1 MSNELSADLFA
12 QYMRISRLLAGHL
25 DFQSAINAVAKEIK
39 GIVPNDHMDVCII
52 APGSRFHTAYENG
65 LETEWSTRP
74 PASIEGSPLRSLLQ
88 GRVDCLL
95 TGNACTDPR
104 FHFPGAFS
112 SPILENNLKGRLHV
126 ALKVH
131 GETIGALSCS
141 SLEADVYNHEDLDR
155 LAAIADLLAPY
166 FYALLTA
173 ERAKQSAIIEA
184 EARVR
189 EETLRQGARRLTE
202 ALDADRQR
210 IGMELHDQTLAD
222 MTRFARRLE
231 RLSLM
236 QSVPGNQLEPLTR
249 SLQQSMQD
257 LRLII
262 EQARPSVLQLF
273 GLAEAIENH
282 LERSVRDSGAPV
294 DWRISDDTHG
304 LSAKLPYTETL
315 AIFRIAQEA
324 INNVVRHSRGDVL
337 NVRLWNEDGHIVLD
351 IRDNG
356 VGMKKKAGIRGNGLD
371 NMRTRAQLIGARFAC
386 GNSEQGFYV
395 CLWVRVQEK
404 GEIDESLDRRG

>member
-1 MSNELSADLFA
+1 MSNALSAGLFA
-12 QYMRISRLLAGHL
+12 QYMRISRLLAGQL

-39 GIVPNDHMDVCII
+39 SIVPNDHMDVCII
-52 APGSRFHTAYENG
+52 APGSKFHTAYENG

-74 PASIEGSPLRSLLQ
+74 PASIEGSPLRALLQ
-88 GRVDCLL
+88 GEVDNML
-95 TGNACTDPR
+95 TGNACVDPR

-112 SPILENNLKGRLHV
+112 SPILENNLKGRLHA

-141 SLEADVYNHEDLDR
+141 SLQADVYSQEDLTR

-222 MTRFARRLE
+222 MTRCARRLE

-236 QSVPGNQLEPLTR
+236 PNLSGDLLEPLSR

-282 LERSVRDSGAPV
+282 LERSIRDSGVSIA
-294 DWRISDDTHG
+294 WRILDDTQG
-304 LSAKLPYTETL
+304 ISAQLPYTETL

-324 INNVVRHSRGDVL
+324 INNVVRHSRADTL
-337 NVRLWNEDGHIVLD
+337 AVRLWNEDGQIVLEV
-351 IRDNG
+351 RDNG
-356 VGMKKKAGIRGNGLD
+356 VGMEKKTGMRGNGLD
-371 NMRTRAQLIGARFAC
+371 NMRTRAQLIGARFTC
-386 GNSEQGFYV
+386 RNGEQGVSV
-395 CLWVRVQEK
+395 CLWVPVPEQ
-404 GEIDESLDRRG
+404 GGIDESLNRRG

>member
-1 MSNELSADLFA
+1 MSNALSAGLFA
-12 QYMRISRLLAGHL
+12 QYMRISRLLAGQL

-39 GIVPNDHMDVCII
+39 SIVPNDHMDVCII
-52 APGSRFHTAYENG
+52 APGSTFHTAYENG

-74 PASIEGSPLRSLLQ
+74 PASIEQSPLRDLLK
-88 GRVDCLL
+88 GVIDCMI
-95 TGNACTDPR
+95 TGNACADPR

-112 SPILENNLKGRLHV
+112 SPILENRLKGRLHA

-141 SLEADVYNHEDLDR
+141 SLQADVYTEADLAR

-166 FYALLTA
+166 FYALLIA
-173 ERAKQSAIIEA
+173 DRAKQSAIIEA

-210 IGMELHDQTLAD
+210 IGMDLHDQTLAD
-222 MTRFARRLE
+222 MTRYARRLE

-236 QSVPGNQLEPLTR
+236 PTLSGDLLEPLTR

-273 GLAEAIENH
+273 GLTEAIENH
-282 LERSVRDSGAPV
+282 LERSIRDSGVSIA
-294 DWRISDDTHG
+294 WQISDDTEG
-304 LSAKLPYTETL
+304 LSSQLPDTETL

-324 INNVVRHSRGDVL
+324 INNVVRHSRADKL
-337 NVRLWNEDGHIVLD
+337 TVRLWNEGGQIVLEVC
-351 IRDNG
+351 DNG
-356 VGMKKKAGIRGNGLD
+356 VGLEKKSVMRGNGLD
-371 NMRTRAQLIGARFAC
+371 NMRTRAELIGARFVC
-386 GNSEQGFYV
+386 RNGENGFCVSLLWPVPEQG
-395 CLWVRVQEK
+395 
-404 GEIDESLDRRG
+404 GIDESFDR

>member
-324 INNVVRHSRGDVL
+324 INNV
-337 NVRLWNEDGHIVLD
+337 
-351 IRDNG
+351 
-356 VGMKKKAGIRGNGLD
+356 
-371 NMRTRAQLIGARFAC
+371 
-386 GNSEQGFYV
+386 
-395 CLWVRVQEK
+395 
-404 GEIDESLDRRG
+404 DRKSVV